1 MGMPLNLT
9 DRFRAVIATALLLLA
24 PAGMALAAQPIPVMI
39 LDGESGGSYH
49 QWQAVTPVLRKQLE
63 DTGLFKVDVV
73 TAPPAGADFSAFKPD
88 FRKYSAVVLNYDAP
102 DGRWPDAV
110 KKSFEEYVSG
120 GGGLVIVHGADN
132 AFPGWPAFN
141 EMAGVGGWR
150 GRNEKAG
157 PYWYYKDGKL
167 VSDSSPGNAGSHGR
181 RIPFTITVRN
191 QHPITQGLPASWT
204 HDADELYAHM
214 RGPGKNMTVLAT
226 AFSDP
231 ANAGSG
237 RDEPQLMVLSYGK
250 GRVFHTTLGHDVVA
264 LNSLDFVITFQR
276 GTEWAATCAVT
287 KKVPAPFLQNP
298 VTTVK

>member
-1 MGMPLNLT
+1 MN
-9 DRFRAVIATALLLLA
+9 DRFRALLATALMLLVPCGL
-24 PAGMALAAQPIPVMI
+24 ALAAQPAPVMI
-39 LDGESGGSYH
+39 LDGESGGTYH
-49 QWQAVTPVLRKQLE
+49 AWQATTPVLRKQLE

-73 TAPPAGADFSAFKPD
+73 TAPPAGGDFSAFKPD

-102 DGRWPDAV
+102 DGRWPDEL
-110 KKSFEEYVSG
+110 KKSFEDYVSG

-150 GRNEKAG
+150 GRNQNAG

-167 VSDSSPGNAGSHGR
+167 VSDTSPGNAGSHGR

-191 QHPITQGLPASWT
+191 QHPITQGLPPSFT
-204 HDADELYAHM
+204 HGADELYAHL
-214 RGPGKNMTVLAT
+214 RGPGRNMTVLAT
-226 AFSDP
+226 AYSDP
-231 ANAGSG
+231 SNAGSG
-237 RDEPQLMVLSYGK
+237 RDEPQLMVLSHGR

-264 LNSLDFVITFQR
+264 LNSPSFVITFQR
-276 GTEWAATCAVT
+276 GTEWAATGAVT
-287 KKVPAPFLQNP
+287 QKVPASFLQNP